1 MVCRVRVVKHYRPT
15 RDGARPWGGI
25 KEGSGRE
32 CKRFASP
39 RGAFQGGA
47 SNSPQTSLAARVAD
61 KAASP
66 PFLAHRRKRCWPSS
80 YRLGHSQFRYFS
92 NRHSLVVK
100 RLSMS
105 DRAPFSLE
113 AGKFNRPLRQGRV
126 GSLWSSRINHD
137 FSICSFP
144 STILTS
150 SQVRMRARRIQELYK
165 LYNRVTR
172 ARSIIHSSGLAEA
185 ISYSQY

>member
-80 YRLGHSQFRYFS
+80 CRLVHSQFRYFS
-92 NRHSLVVK
+92 SRHSLVVK

-113 AGKFNRPLRQGRV
+113 AGKFNRPLRHLFSDNEWSRV
-126 GSLWSSRINHD
+126 GSVWSSRIDHD

-144 STILTS
+144 RIILTS
-150 SQVRMRARRIQELYK
+150 FQVRMRFSTNRRVL
-165 LYNRVTR
+165 
-172 ARSIIHSSGLAEA
+172 
-185 ISYSQY
+185 